1 MEGFAGEKGPADL
14 TGRLSGQLAGNAN
27 WWSCLATKYER
38 SQASRFGEYGGG
50 DGVILFVG
58 VSVGEYGFAGS
69 GLAGDSG
76 TAGLL
81 TGNAIAGLELA
92 TPAPKLGGG
101 CLGGGTILRC
111 TFSCNSLTMMGLG
124 RKNSPV
130 RWILR
135 VCLILEQM
143 QRPKTNTVVSLVD
156 RIPLIIPQLNH
167 LSGKQAWVAMTNW
180 NNICHR

>member
-1 MEGFAGEKGPADL
+1 MRRGSGAGWRGGFAGEKGPAGL

-81 TGNAIAGLELA
+81 TGNAIAGLGLA
-92 TPAPKLGGG
+92 TLAPKLGGG
-101 CLGGGTILRC
+101 CLGGGIILRC

-124 RKNSPV
+124 RKNSPSDGSCGFASSSNKCRGLKQTRSY
-130 RWILR
+130 RWL
-135 VCLILEQM
+135 
-143 QRPKTNTVVSLVD
+143 TGF
-156 RIPLIIPQLNH
+156 H
-167 LSGKQAWVAMTNW
+167 
-180 NNICHR
+180 